1 VLLRFVDVSAGTAT
15 FNGIDLRCLSDAD
28 VRSAAG
34 GLVQD
39 AHIFDSTI
47 RANLLIGA
55 PGATDAE
62 LAAAA
67 GRVRLL
73 DWITSLPAGLAGRGA
88 RRPAVGRPAAAAGAG
103 PGRGRRHVPQDA
115 AGLGARLAGQAQHAA
130 HAVRVCY
137 SQGLTAVNR

>member
-1 VLLRFVDVSAGTAT
+1 MLLRFVDVSAGTAT

-73 DWITSLPAGLAGRGA
+73 DWITSLPAGLDTPVGARGA
-88 RRPAVGRPAAAAGAG
+88 RLSGGQRQRLALARGAAGGMYRKMLRAS
-103 PGRGRRHVPQDA
+103 
-115 AGLGARLAGQAQHAA
+115 GLG
-130 HAVRVCY
+130 
-137 SQGLTAVNR
+137 